1 MLQGLSKLYGIFILN
16 HIHAWIHLLEVESY
30 NMQGWGDRV
39 TIWGRQKLLWK
50 KTAVEILV
58 PVLKEK

>member
-16 HIHAWIHLLEVESY
+16 HNHASIHILEVESY

-39 TIWGRQKLLWK
+39 TI
-50 KTAVEILV
+50 
-58 PVLKEK
+58 